1 MERFKSH
8 LLTTHALEISDSFDC
23 GEAFGYGNFQRGVL
37 LFAIVSVW
45 VMHAHTL
52 SFPLISGE
60 LDHWCKKPRDVN
72 VSDDAWKSSAIPLE
86 DDGRRSQCTVYASP
100 DDHNDSAVVHCEQW
114 DYDAEVAHT
123 TIVSSWNLVCH
134 RRWLLPLA
142 IAVFM
147 AGSLGFLVVGGAVA
161 DIIGRKLTILGAT
174 CVLMLAAFGGCFAD
188 TYLIYVSTRFFISGA
203 SCTLCIISGVL
214 VAEVSTNRHRA
225 VHVSFS
231 GIAGLWLGDA
241 WFAVLREVRLN
252 WIALQFLM
260 VAPTLLLP
268 LGCAFI
274 RESPRWLIA
283 RHKLKGAE
291 AVVHEVAR
299 ANGFPEDGASAFIER
314 LRSQELEHA
323 KASMATA
330 TGEFKSLIT
339 GTVLRRGMVVF
350 FASFNVMGAYYVVL
364 LTSAARKKPWMRW
377 TSLAID
383 GAFNAVY
390 LAVVDRMSRVTIA
403 ATAFTLAGVS
413 CSLLAFVLTS
423 SVPEELGI
431 VLLILAKGV
440 TGVAVVITT
449 LCAAET
455 FPSAVRGSGCC
466 LYYTCARLGGM
477 FASGASI
484 LRAAGL
490 EDLVLGI
497 AAAVLFL
504 SAHVIERLPSQSTAF
519 HHDATLSPPRT
530 LSPAEVVKEMQGTL
544 EPRTK
549 AKALK
554 KRRSINASALSS
566 PNLRFPSS
574 GNPMNPQLGLVRSAS
589 VHLS

>member
-1 MERFKSH
+1 MERLKSH
-8 LLTTHALEISDSFDC
+8 LLMTHALEISESFDC

-350 FASFNVMGAYYVVL
+350 FRVLQRHGRILRGAPDVRGPEEALDAMDVPRHRRCVQRGVPGCGGQDEQSDHRRYGLHSGRRQL
-364 LTSAARKKPWMRW
+364 LPLGLRTDQQCAGRVGHRPADLSQRR
-377 TSLAID
+377 D
-383 GAFNAVY
+383 GRGRGHNNAV
-390 LAVVDRMSRVTIA
+390 R
-403 ATAFTLAGVS
+403 
-413 CSLLAFVLTS
+413 C
-423 SVPEELGI
+423 
-431 VLLILAKGV
+431 
-440 TGVAVVITT
+440 
-449 LCAAET
+449 
-455 FPSAVRGSGCC
+455 
-466 LYYTCARLGGM
+466 
-477 FASGASI
+477 
-484 LRAAGL
+484 
-490 EDLVLGI
+490 
-497 AAAVLFL
+497 
-504 SAHVIERLPSQSTAF
+504 
-519 HHDATLSPPRT
+519 
-530 LSPAEVVKEMQGTL
+530 
-544 EPRTK
+544 
-549 AKALK
+549 
-554 KRRSINASALSS
+554 
-566 PNLRFPSS
+566 
-574 GNPMNPQLGLVRSAS
+574 
-589 VHLS
+589 